1 MKKQIRGIP
10 YSTEQKQNFYR
21 GNMKKALIIF
31 SRLPIKNHTKTRL
44 MPYLSPAKCVHLHK
58 AILSDLSLE
67 IKKLKNVDIF
77 IYYDVPKG
85 FREDIS
91 ILRDIFGYK
100 YIYKKQEGRNIGE
113 KMYNA
118 MLGIKALGYKAV
130 VLVGSDIPQ
139 LGQADIEKAF
149 ASLRNSD
156 ISIGLTMDGGYYLI
170 GMKEIEKEIFGL
182 ESYGNTSVAERTIA
196 RIKEL
201 HKSFAVIGNKCDVDT
216 KEDIFYFRNLLRSNR
231 SLKKTNFGKFL
242 IKSKSISI
250 IIPTYNEEK
259 TIEKLQRHLY
269 DLIGKCEIIFVD
281 GGSSDKTVDLIDK
294 RFIILH
300 SKKGRS
306 RQMNYGARYASGDIL
321 FFLHSDSEL
330 PQKSLERIR
339 KTNADYRAACF
350 GIAFRS
356 LSPLMFI
363 CRYISNHRVFDR
375 KVMFGDQGIFIDRD
389 LFFDLGAFPDLP
401 LMEDYE
407 LSLRLKKRGI
417 RLGMTRDRIYTSTR
431 RFSGNAYDKLKLMW
445 KMNRLRKMYR
455 DGVDIHKIAS
465 LYKDIR

>member
-1 MKKQIRGIP
+1 
-10 YSTEQKQNFYR
+10 
-21 GNMKKALIIF
+21 MKKALIIF
-31 SRLPIKNHTKTRL
+31 SRLPIKKHTKTRL

-58 AILSDLSLE
+58 AMLSDLSLE
-67 IKKLKNVDIF
+67 MKKLKDVDVF
-77 IYYDVPKG
+77 VYYDVPKG
-85 FREDIS
+85 FKEDIS
-91 ILRDIFGYK
+91 ILRDILGYHH
-100 YIYKKQEGRNIGE
+100 IYKRQEGGDIGE

-118 MLGIKALGYKAV
+118 MREVKARGYEAV

-139 LGQADIEKAF
+139 LGQADIEHALD
-149 ASLRNSD
+149 SLLYND
-156 ISIGLTMDGGYYLI
+156 ISMGLTMDGGYYLI

-182 ESYGNTSVAERTIA
+182 KTYGNAGVAGRTLA

-201 HKSFAVIGNKCDVDT
+201 HKSVTVIGKKCDVDT
-216 KEDIFYFRNLLRSNR
+216 KEDIFYFRNLLRKDKG
-231 SLKKTNFGKFL
+231 LQKTNFGKFL

-259 TIEKLQRHLY
+259 TIRKLQRDLY

-281 GGSSDKTVDLIDK
+281 GGSSDRTTDLIDE
-294 RFIILH
+294 RFTLLH
-300 SKKGRS
+300 SLKGRS
-306 RQMNYGARYASGDIL
+306 RQMNCGARHASGDIL

-330 PQKSLERIR
+330 PPKSLEQIR

-375 KVMFGDQGIFIDRD
+375 RVMFGDQGIFMDRE
-389 LFFDLGAFPDLP
+389 LFFAVGGFPDLP
-401 LMEDYE
+401 IMEDYE

-417 RLGMTRDRIYTSTR
+417 RLGMTKDRIYTSTR
-431 RFSGNAYDKLKLMW
+431 RFTGNTYDKLKLMW

-455 DGVDIHKIAS
+455 DGVDINKIAG